1 MSSYNLTLNELIVK
15 SRKHLLEML
24 QDRGFNTK
32 KINSITN
39 DELIKLFDKHKMDKM
54 DMSSSLGPLDIS
66 LSTPEG
72 LKIVVK
78 YRLDEKFKKS
88 DKLQEQ
94 INEIFKN
101 NNLTPETDCLI
112 ILNIKRIYLKAGE
125 KDNSVQTFVNKC
137 LAEKKFVQIFGLEN
151 FMFNISK
158 HIYVPTH
165 TILKS
170 NEIRDML
177 SFYNTKVE
185 HIPVIKRED
194 QMAKY
199 IGLRPGQ
206 IVKIQSYNATTG
218 ISINYRRCVI
228 E

>member
-1 MSSYNLTLNELIVK
+1 MSSYNLTLNDLIVK
-15 SRKHLLEML
+15 SRKHLLEL
-24 QDRGFNTK
+24 LHDRGFNTK
-32 KINSITN
+32 KLNAIPN

-54 DMSSSLGPLDIS
+54 DMSPNLSPLDIK

-88 DKLQEQ
+88 DKLIEQ
-94 INEIFKN
+94 ITDIFEINKLN
-101 NNLTPETDCLI
+101 PDTDCLI
-112 ILNIKRIYLKAGE
+112 ILNIKRVYLKPGE
-125 KDNSVQTFVNKC
+125 KENAVQTFVNKC
-137 LAEKKFVQIFGLEN
+137 LASKMFIQIFGLEN
-151 FMFNISK
+151 LMFNISK
-158 HIYVPTH
+158 HIFVPTH

-170 NEIRDML
+170 DEVRDML
-177 SFYNTKVE
+177 SLYNTKIE
-185 HIPVIKRED
+185 HLPVIKRED

-206 IVKIQSYNATTG
+206 IVKINSYNATTG
-218 ISINYRRCVI
+218 LSIDYRRCVI

>member
-32 KINSITN
+32 KINSIS
-39 DELIKLFDKHKMDKM
+39 DEELIKLFDKHKMDKM
-54 DMSSSLGPLDIS
+54 EASSSLGPLDIS
-66 LSTPEG
+66 LKTPEG
-72 LKIVVK
+72 LKVIVK

-88 DKLQEQ
+88 DKLHEQ
-94 INEIFKN
+94 INEIFKKN
-101 NNLTPETDCLI
+101 KLHPETDCLI
-112 ILNIKRIYLKAGE
+112 MMNIKRIYLKPGE
-125 KDNSVQTFVNKC
+125 KDNTVQTFVNKC
-137 LAEKKFVQIFGLEN
+137 LAEKKFVQFFGLEN

-158 HIYVPTH
+158 HIFVPRH
-165 TILKS
+165 IILKS
-170 NEIRDML
+170 NEVRGML
-177 SFYNTKVE
+177 TFYNTKLE

-206 IVKIQSYNATTG
+206 VVKINSYNASTG
-218 ISINYRRCVI
+218 ISETYRRCVI

>member
-24 QDRGFNTK
+24 KDRGFNTK
-32 KINSITN
+32 KINSIS
-39 DELIKLFDKHKMDKM
+39 DEELIKLFDKHKMDKM
-54 DMSSSLGPLDIS
+54 EASSSLGPLDIS
-66 LSTPEG
+66 LKTPEG
-72 LKIVVK
+72 LKVIVK

-88 DKLQEQ
+88 DKLHDQ
-94 INEIFKN
+94 INEIFKKN
-101 NNLTPETDCLI
+101 KLNPETDCLI
-112 ILNIKRIYLKAGE
+112 MMNIKRIYLKPGE
-125 KDNSVQTFVNKC
+125 KDNTVQTFVNKC
-137 LAEKKFVQIFGLEN
+137 LAEKKFVQFFGLEN

-158 HIYVPTH
+158 HIFVPKH
-165 TILKS
+165 IILKS
-170 NEIRDML
+170 NEVREML
-177 SFYNTKVE
+177 TFYNTKLE

-206 IVKIQSYNATTG
+206 VVKINSYNASTG
-218 ISINYRRCVI
+218 ISETYRRCVI

>member
-15 SRKHLLEML
+15 SRRHLLEML

-32 KINSITN
+32 KINSIS
-39 DELIKLFDKHKMDKM
+39 DEELIKLFDKHKMDKM
-54 DMSSSLGPLDIS
+54 ESSSSLGPLDIS
-66 LSTPEG
+66 LKTPEG
-72 LKIVVK
+72 LKVVVK

-88 DKLQEQ
+88 DKLNEL
-94 INEIFKN
+94 INEIFKKN
-101 NNLTPETDCLI
+101 KLNPETDTLI
-112 ILNIKRIYLKAGE
+112 MLNIKRIYIKPGE

-158 HIYVPTH
+158 HIFVPKH
-165 TILKS
+165 IILKS
-170 NEIRDML
+170 NEVREML
-177 SFYNTKVE
+177 TFYNTRLE

-206 IVKIQSYNATTG
+206 VVKINSYNASTG
-218 ISINYRRCVI
+218 ISETYRRCVI

>member
-32 KINSITN
+32 KINSIS
-39 DELIKLFDKHKMDKM
+39 DEELIKLFDKHKMDKM
-54 DMSSSLGPLDIS
+54 EASSSLGPLDIS
-66 LSTPEG
+66 LKTPEG
-72 LKIVVK
+72 LKVIVK

-88 DKLQEQ
+88 DKLHEQ
-94 INEIFKN
+94 INEIFKKN
-101 NNLTPETDCLI
+101 KLNPETDCLI
-112 ILNIKRIYLKAGE
+112 MMNIKRIYLKPGE
-125 KDNSVQTFVNKC
+125 KDNTVQTFVNKC
-137 LAEKKFVQIFGLEN
+137 LAEKKFVQFFGLEN

-158 HIYVPTH
+158 HIFVPRH
-165 TILKS
+165 IILKS
-170 NEIRDML
+170 NEVREML
-177 SFYNTKVE
+177 TFYNTKLE

-206 IVKIQSYNATTG
+206 VVKINSYNASTG
-218 ISINYRRCVI
+218 ISETYRRCVI
-228 E
+228 D

>member
-32 KINSITN
+32 KINSIS
-39 DELIKLFDKHKMDKM
+39 DEELIKLFDKHKMDKM
-54 DMSSSLGPLDIS
+54 EASSSLGPLDIS
-66 LSTPEG
+66 LKTPEG
-72 LKIVVK
+72 LKVIVK

-88 DKLQEQ
+88 DKLHEQ
-94 INEIFKN
+94 INELFKKN
-101 NNLTPETDCLI
+101 KLNPETDCLI
-112 ILNIKRIYLKAGE
+112 MMNIKRIYLKPGE
-125 KDNSVQTFVNKC
+125 KDNTVQTFVNKC
-137 LAEKKFVQIFGLEN
+137 LAEKKFVQFFGLEN

-158 HIYVPTH
+158 HIFVPRH
-165 TILKS
+165 IILKS
-170 NEIRDML
+170 NEVREML
-177 SFYNTKVE
+177 TFYNTKLE

-206 IVKIQSYNATTG
+206 VVKINSYNASTG
-218 ISINYRRCVI
+218 ISETYRRCVI

>member
-32 KINSITN
+32 KINSIS
-39 DELIKLFDKHKMDKM
+39 DEELIKLFDKHKMDKM
-54 DMSSSLGPLDIS
+54 ETSSSLGPLDIS
-66 LSTPEG
+66 LKTPEG
-72 LKIVVK
+72 LKVIVK

-88 DKLQEQ
+88 DKLHEQ
-94 INEIFKN
+94 INELFKKN
-101 NNLTPETDCLI
+101 KLNPETDCLI
-112 ILNIKRIYLKAGE
+112 MMNIKRIYLKAGE
-125 KDNSVQTFVNKC
+125 KDNTVQTFVNKC
-137 LAEKKFVQIFGLEN
+137 LAEKKFVQFFGLEN

-158 HIYVPTH
+158 HIFVPRH
-165 TILKS
+165 IILKS
-170 NEIRDML
+170 NEVREML
-177 SFYNTKVE
+177 TFYNTKLE

-206 IVKIQSYNATTG
+206 VVKINSYNASTG
-218 ISINYRRCVI
+218 ISETYRRCVI

>member
-32 KINSITN
+32 KINSIS
-39 DELIKLFDKHKMDKM
+39 DEELIKLFDKHKMDKM
-54 DMSSSLGPLDIS
+54 EASSSLGPLDIS
-66 LSTPEG
+66 LKTPEG
-72 LKIVVK
+72 LKVIVK

-88 DKLQEQ
+88 DKLHEQ
-94 INEIFKN
+94 INEIFKKN
-101 NNLTPETDCLI
+101 KLNPETDCLI
-112 ILNIKRIYLKAGE
+112 MMNIKRIYLKPGE
-125 KDNSVQTFVNKC
+125 KDNTVQTFVNKC
-137 LAEKKFVQIFGLEN
+137 LAEKKFVQFFGLEN

-158 HIYVPTH
+158 HIFVPRH
-165 TILKS
+165 IILKS
-170 NEIRDML
+170 NEVREML
-177 SFYNTKVE
+177 TFYNTKLE

-206 IVKIQSYNATTG
+206 VVKINSYNASTG
-218 ISINYRRCVI
+218 ISETYRRCVI

>member
-15 SRKHLLEML
+15 SRTHLLEML

-32 KINSITN
+32 KVNSISN
-39 DELIKLFDKHKMDKM
+39 EELIKLFDKHKMEKM
-54 DMSSSLGPLDIS
+54 ESSSSLGPLDIS
-66 LSTPEG
+66 LKTPEG
-72 LKIVVK
+72 LKVVVK

-88 DKLQEQ
+88 DKLHEQ
-94 INEIFKN
+94 INEIFKKN
-101 NNLTPETDCLI
+101 KLTPETDCLI
-112 ILNIKRIYLKAGE
+112 MLNIKRIYLKPGE
-125 KDNSVQTFVNKC
+125 KDNTVQTFVNKC
-137 LAEKKFVQIFGLEN
+137 LAEKKFVQFFGLEN

-158 HIYVPTH
+158 HIFVPRH
-165 TILKS
+165 IILKS
-170 NEIRDML
+170 NEVREML
-177 SFYNTKVE
+177 NFYNTKLE

-206 IVKIQSYNATTG
+206 VVKINSYNASTG
-218 ISINYRRCVI
+218 ISETYRRCVI

>member
-32 KINSITN
+32 KVNSIS
-39 DELIKLFDKHKMDKM
+39 DEELIKLFDKHKMEKM
-54 DMSSSLGPLDIS
+54 DASSSLGPLDII
-66 LSTPEG
+66 LKTQEG
-72 LKIVVK
+72 LKVVVK

-88 DKLQEQ
+88 DKLYEQ
-94 INEIFKN
+94 INEIFKKN
-101 NNLTPETDCLI
+101 KLNPETDCLI
-112 ILNIKRIYLKAGE
+112 MMNIKRIYLKPGE
-125 KDNSVQTFVNKC
+125 KDNTVQTFVNKC
-137 LAEKKFVQIFGLEN
+137 LAEKKFVQFFGLEN

-158 HIYVPTH
+158 HIFVPKH
-165 TILKS
+165 IILKS
-170 NEIRDML
+170 NEVREML
-177 SFYNTKVE
+177 TFYNTKLE

-206 IVKIQSYNATTG
+206 VVKINSYNASTG
-218 ISINYRRCVI
+218 ISETYRRCVI

>member
-32 KINSITN
+32 KINSIS
-39 DELIKLFDKHKMDKM
+39 DEELIKLFDKHKMDKM
-54 DMSSSLGPLDIS
+54 EASSSLGPLDIS
-66 LSTPEG
+66 LKTPEG
-72 LKIVVK
+72 LKVIVK

-88 DKLQEQ
+88 DKLHEQ
-94 INEIFKN
+94 INEIFKKN
-101 NNLTPETDCLI
+101 KLNPETDCLI
-112 ILNIKRIYLKAGE
+112 MMNIKRIYLKPGE
-125 KDNSVQTFVNKC
+125 KDNTVQSFVNKC
-137 LAEKKFVQIFGLEN
+137 LAEKKFVQFFGLEN

-158 HIYVPTH
+158 HIFVPRH
-165 TILKS
+165 IILKS
-170 NEIRDML
+170 NEVREML
-177 SFYNTKVE
+177 TFYNTKLE

-206 IVKIQSYNATTG
+206 VVKINSYNASTG
-218 ISINYRRCVI
+218 ISETYRRCVI

>member
-15 SRKHLLEML
+15 SRTHLLEML

-32 KINSITN
+32 KINSISN
-39 DELIKLFDKHKMDKM
+39 EELIKIFDKHKMDKM
-54 DMSSSLGPLDIS
+54 EVSSSLGPLDIN
-66 LSTPEG
+66 LKTPEG
-72 LKIVVK
+72 LKVIVK

-88 DKLQEQ
+88 DKLHEQ
-94 INEIFKN
+94 INEIFKKYKLN
-101 NNLTPETDCLI
+101 PETDCLI
-112 ILNIKRIYLKAGE
+112 MINIKRIYVKPGE
-125 KDNSVQTFVNKC
+125 KDNTVQTFVNKC
-137 LAEKKFVQIFGLEN
+137 LAEKKFVQFFGLEN

-158 HIYVPTH
+158 HIFVPRH
-165 TILKS
+165 IILKS
-170 NEIRDML
+170 NEVREML
-177 SFYNTKVE
+177 TFYNTKLE

-206 IVKIQSYNATTG
+206 VVKINNYNATTG
-218 ISINYRRCVI
+218 ISETYRRCVI

>member
-15 SRKHLLEML
+15 SRRHLLEML

-32 KINSITN
+32 KINSIS
-39 DELIKLFDKHKMDKM
+39 DEELIKLFDKHKMDKM
-54 DMSSSLGPLDIS
+54 ESSSSLGPLDIN
-66 LSTPEG
+66 LKTPEG
-72 LKIVVK
+72 LKVVVK

-88 DKLQEQ
+88 DKLNEL
-94 INEIFKN
+94 INEIFKKN
-101 NNLTPETDCLI
+101 KLNPETDTLI
-112 ILNIKRIYLKAGE
+112 MLNIKRIYIKPGE

-158 HIYVPTH
+158 HIFVPKH
-165 TILKS
+165 IILKS
-170 NEIRDML
+170 NEVREML
-177 SFYNTKVE
+177 TFYNTRLE

-206 IVKIQSYNATTG
+206 VVKINSYNASTG
-218 ISINYRRCVI
+218 ISETYRRCVI